1 MLYCFYLYIAKA
13 EELETVN
20 TERPSQSVFC
30 LFIQFPSPFGVFF
43 KRFQSLE
50 CHRAKIFFY
59 KSESDPCLDLACLLA
74 SVFELDQWSI
84 IFS

>member
-20 TERPSQSVFC
+20 TARLSQSVFC

-50 CHRAKIFFY
+50 CHRAKVFLQIRKRPLSRSRLF
-59 KSESDPCLDLACLLA
+59 A
-74 SVFELDQWSI
+74 SMRLRTGSVI
-84 IFS
+84 NYFS